1 MSYPEMLFLSDFE
14 KQQQYDRKRFKIYKK
29 YRIKATIPI
38 IMKKRKTKSKIAI
51 LILYPEIK

>member
-51 LILYPEIK
+51 QIFYTEIK